1 MKHQHWSIIIEQ
13 LISSLMYVNGAL
25 SIALLV
31 LKSKIDI
38 PLLLFVI
45 FEFVGSLSVT
55 TGILLSLLR
64 SKPSQLN
71 YCVAVIYT
79 FSVLCSTTVG
89 IYWIDNILFKN
100 VLELEF
106 IQRRLRISFATFFN
120 LSLLLKPFLFL
131 KFFPMERS
139 SFSDQENLL
148 SSTVEKGSVNTHS
161 TLIDQTESSGNDI
174 LNEQDGI
181 LKSFFQ
187 TNKEEHIVNSRNLV
201 VPKLHKTLQLQD
213 NPPWLSLIPT
223 QTSACETTETS
234 EFANSTPDM
243 FLQSLVIPEFPVESS
258 PVLEEKR
265 KSLYDSPPDRNQLI
279 TGHISEEQDSQDP
292 SFFKHSNFEFPPQG
306 ALKQILPDKISTE
319 PKTPSQKS
327 ILMAEYDEQNIRQLN
342 ISEPLSPDRLYGKF
356 VPKKPG
362 LNHITQRDWNNQNYE
377 LIQAPSPSFNMEQ
390 PLKDNEEDINIDSL
404 KYGNMLFEEL
414 KKEIKQNDQK
424 KMNTQISLPTLKSH
438 SSISS
443 KRSLTRVIRESVSSS
458 TLNNSA
464 PLKRRLSSI
473 SLRNHHKKS
482 HSLSAISGAQL
493 KPLYSPLKLLINT
506 SDFNL
511 NAHHKTKES
520 DDLEDEDLDINLLNA
535 IHNSPKKKSSSR
547 SIGRSQTFS
556 SNSTFRPRNLELLYD
571 SLKSDN
577 VVGEQTTNSYGDL
590 SPSKISNLGDIL
602 GNAFVSNVRKTSRVF
617 SGTDKST
624 VSGSSVP
631 SGYYGEYDREKWS
644 AFKKLKNAKS
654 SPDISELSRLSGI
667 DTTKY

>member
-148 SSTVEKGSVNTHS
+148 SSTVEKGSINTHS

-362 LNHITQRDWNNQNYE
+362 LNHITQRDWNNQSYE

-390 PLKDNEEDINIDSL
+390 PLKDNDEDINIDSL

>member
-131 KFFPMERS
+131 KFFLMERS

-390 PLKDNEEDINIDSL
+390 PLKDNDEDIKIDSL

>member
-362 LNHITQRDWNNQNYE
+362 LNHITQRDWNNQSYE

-390 PLKDNEEDINIDSL
+390 PLKDNDEDINIDSL

>member
-362 LNHITQRDWNNQNYE
+362 LNHITQRDWNNQSYE

>member
-279 TGHISEEQDSQDP
+279 TGYISEEQDSQDP

-362 LNHITQRDWNNQNYE
+362 LNHITQRDWNNQSYE

-390 PLKDNEEDINIDSL
+390 PLKDNDEDINIDSL

>member
-1 MKHQHWSIIIEQ
+1 
-13 LISSLMYVNGAL
+13 
-25 SIALLV
+25 
-31 LKSKIDI
+31 
-38 PLLLFVI
+38 
-45 FEFVGSLSVT
+45 
-55 TGILLSLLR
+55 
-64 SKPSQLN
+64 
-71 YCVAVIYT
+71 
-79 FSVLCSTTVG
+79 
-89 IYWIDNILFKN
+89 
-100 VLELEF
+100 
-106 IQRRLRISFATFFN
+106 
-120 LSLLLKPFLFL
+120 
-131 KFFPMERS
+131 MERS

-201 VPKLHKTLQLQD
+201 GPKLHKTLQLQD

-362 LNHITQRDWNNQNYE
+362 LNHITQRDWNNQSYE

-390 PLKDNEEDINIDSL
+390 PLKDNDEDINIDSL

-556 SNSTFRPRNLELLYD
+556 SNSTLRPRNLELLYD